1 MYEELME
8 RIKLH
13 EGFVPKVYK
22 DSLGFKTIGYGHLCK
37 SDEIWEEGKEYSKE
51 HLGLIFK
58 TDFNNALSHA
68 NSLTS
73 ELDLH
78 QKAKEVIIEMIFQLG
93 IGGVMKFKMMWKAL
107 KEKDYTEASEQMLDS
122 LWAKQTP
129 NRAQSLSDVMRNCD
143 EEIPI

>member
-1 MYEELME
+1 MN

-22 DSLGFKTIGYGHLCK
+22 DSLGFKTIGYGHFCRG
-37 SDEIWEEGKEYSKE
+37 DETWEEDKEYSKE
-51 HLGLIFK
+51 HLELVFK
-58 TDFNNALSHA
+58 TDFNNALAHA

-73 ELDLH
+73 GIDLNE
-78 QKAKEVIIEMIFQLG
+78 KAKEVIIEMIFQLG
-93 IGGVMKFKMMWKAL
+93 IGGVMKFKMMWKAIR
-107 KEKDYTEASEQMLDS
+107 EKDYSEAAEQMLDS

-129 NRAQSLSDVMRNCD
+129 NRAKSLSDVMRSCE